1 MIHGGGSVVIRQPG
15 LLARLGALAERLLA
29 RDAPIELLEQQ
40 YNFLPCRYRHRGQV
54 WRVRQISAIW
64 DCRASAL
71 LSPRRY
77 FRVICQDGN
86 AHILFHDLQ
95 LGTWFLSW

>member
-1 MIHGGGSVVIRQPG
+1 MIYGGGSIVIRRR

-29 RDAPIELLEQQ
+29 RDVPIELLEQQ
-40 YNFLPCRYRHRGQV
+40 YNFLPCRYRYHGQV

-64 DCRASAL
+64 DRGASAL